1 MLGISFEI
9 DCRSSVR
16 YSECIKTTIHQVYY
30 TMSPSESYEARL
42 KQTVK
47 KLKWDKFHLDPFLFF
62 SLILLSVIG
71 LFILYSAS
79 NESSVVII
87 KQGSRLLLSFILM
100 CVFAQI
106 SPHHYKRWAP
116 WFYGIG
122 FSLLLAVLVIG
133 KVDLGARRWISL
145 GFFRFQPSEMM
156 TLAMPMMLAWFLSEK
171 SLPPSFSTIL
181 VSGVL
186 ILLPA
191 LLIAKEPDLGTAIV
205 VAFSGFFVLLL
216 AGIRWRLIGIL
227 MGLLVALSP
236 VIWHFM
242 HTYQKDRVLTFLN
255 PERDPLGSGYH
266 IIQSKIAIGSGGF
279 FGKGYM
285 QGTQSHLSFLPA
297 HTTDFIFAVS
307 GEELGLIGCMI
318 ILAVFLIIFSRCLY
332 ISLHAQDNFTRLLA
346 GSLGFTFIMSAFI
359 NLGMVTGILPVV
371 GVPLPLISYGGSS
384 MIALMINF
392 GIIMSIQTHKR
403 LWSS

>member
-1 MLGISFEI
+1 MNSGS
-9 DCRSSVR
+9 
-16 YSECIKTTIHQVYY
+16 T
-30 TMSPSESYEARL
+30 YEARL

-47 KLKWDKFHLDPFLFF
+47 KMKWNKFHLDPFLFF
-62 SLILLSVIG
+62 SLLMLATIG

-79 NESSVVII
+79 NASVVVVE
-87 KQGSRLLLSFILM
+87 KQVYRLIFSFILM
-100 CVFAQI
+100 IVFAQI
-106 SPHHYKRWAP
+106 PATYYKRWAP
-116 WFYGIG
+116 WLYGIG
-122 FSLLLAVLVIG
+122 FVLLLAVLVIG

-145 GFFRFQPSEMM
+145 GFIRFQPSEIM
-156 TLAMPMMLAWFLSEK
+156 TLAMPLMLAWFLSEK
-171 SLPPSFSTIL
+171 SLPPKFSFLLI
-181 VSGVL
+181 SGVM
-186 ILLPA
+186 IIVPA

-205 VAFSGFFVLLL
+205 VTIAGFFVLLL
-216 AGIRWRLIGIL
+216 AGMRWRYIGLLIGA
-227 MGLLVALSP
+227 VAALSP

-242 HTYQKDRVLTFLN
+242 HAYQKDRVLTFLN
-255 PERDPLGSGYH
+255 PERDPLGTGYH

-307 GEELGLIGCMI
+307 GEELGLIGCI
-318 ILAVFLIIFSRCLY
+318 VILAVFLMIFSRCLY

-346 GSLGFTFIMSAFI
+346 GSLGLTFIASAFI

-392 GIIMSIQTHKR
+392 GIIMSIHTHRR

>member
-1 MLGISFEI
+1 
-9 DCRSSVR
+9 
-16 YSECIKTTIHQVYY
+16 
-30 TMSPSESYEARL
+30 
-42 KQTVK
+42 
-47 KLKWDKFHLDPFLFF
+47 
-62 SLILLSVIG
+62 
-71 LFILYSAS
+71 
-79 NESSVVII
+79 
-87 KQGSRLLLSFILM
+87 
-100 CVFAQI
+100 
-106 SPHHYKRWAP
+106 
-116 WFYGIG
+116 
-122 FSLLLAVLVIG
+122 
-133 KVDLGARRWISL
+133 
-145 GFFRFQPSEMM
+145 
-156 TLAMPMMLAWFLSEK
+156 
-171 SLPPSFSTIL
+171 
-181 VSGVL
+181 
-186 ILLPA
+186 
-191 LLIAKEPDLGTAIV
+191 
-205 VAFSGFFVLLL
+205 
-216 AGIRWRLIGIL
+216 
-227 MGLLVALSP
+227 
-236 VIWHFM
+236 M

-332 ISLHAQDNFTRLLA
+332 ISLHAQDNFTRLLS

>member
-1 MLGISFEI
+1 M
-9 DCRSSVR
+9 R
-16 YSECIKTTIHQVYY
+16 
-30 TMSPSESYEARL
+30 
-42 KQTVK
+42 
-47 KLKWDKFHLDPFLFF
+47 WDKFHLDPFLFF
-62 SLILLSVIG
+62 SLLILSTIG

-79 NESSVVII
+79 NASAVVVE
-87 KQGSRLLLSFILM
+87 KQIYRLIFSFILM
-100 CVFAQI
+100 IVFAQI
-106 SPHHYKRWAP
+106 PATYYKRWAP
-116 WFYGIG
+116 WLYGIG
-122 FSLLLAVLVIG
+122 FILLLAVLVIG

-145 GFFRFQPSEMM
+145 GFIRFQPSEIM
-156 TLAMPMMLAWFLSEK
+156 TLAMPLMLAWFLSEK
-171 SLPPSFSTIL
+171 SLPPKFSLLLI
-181 VSGVL
+181 SGVM
-186 ILLPA
+186 IILPA
-191 LLIAKEPDLGTAIV
+191 LLIAKEPDLGTAIIV
-205 VAFSGFFVLLL
+205 TIAGFFVLLL
-216 AGIRWRLIGIL
+216 AGMRWRYIGLLIGAL
-227 MGLLVALSP
+227 AALSP

-242 HTYQKDRVLTFLN
+242 HAYQKDRVLTFLN

-307 GEELGLIGCMI
+307 GEELGLIGCI
-318 ILAVFLIIFSRCLY
+318 VILAVFLMIFSRCLY

-346 GSLGFTFIMSAFI
+346 GSLGLTFIASAFI

-392 GIIMSIQTHKR
+392 GIIMSIHTHRR

>member
-1 MLGISFEI
+1 MN
-9 DCRSSVR
+9 
-16 YSECIKTTIHQVYY
+16 
-30 TMSPSESYEARL
+30 PSESYEARL

-47 KLKWDKFHLDPFLFF
+47 KLKWGKFHLDPFLFF

-79 NESSVVII
+79 NESGVVIA
-87 KQGSRLLLSFILM
+87 KQGYRLLLSFILM
-100 CVFAQI
+100 CIFAQI
-106 SPHHYKRWAP
+106 PPHYYKRWAP
-116 WFYGIG
+116 WLYGIG
-122 FSLLLAVLVIG
+122 FVLLMAVLVIG

-145 GFFRFQPSEMM
+145 GFFRFQPSEIM
-156 TLAMPMMLAWFLSEK
+156 TLAMPIMLAWYLSDK
-171 SLPPSFSTIL
+171 PLPPTFSAIL
-181 VSGVL
+181 VSGMM
-186 ILLPA
+186 IIFPA

-205 VAFSGFFVLLL
+205 VTSAGFFVLLL
-216 AGIRWRLIGIL
+216 AGMRWRIIGVLVGIL
-227 MGLLVALSP
+227 AALSP

-266 IIQSKIAIGSGGF
+266 IIQSKIAIGSGGL

-307 GEELGLIGCMI
+307 GEELGLIGCVI
-318 ILAVFLIIFSRCLY
+318 ILAVFLVIFSRCLF

-346 GSLGFTFIMSAFI
+346 GSLGLTFIASAFI

-384 MIALMINF
+384 MITLMINF
-392 GIIMSIQTHKR
+392 GIIMSIHTHKR